1 MPDSGMESLLSDDT
15 PTEVH
20 DSVSPTNERVAQL
33 ESAVSEHMDQSPAVE
48 HQEDALT
55 INTAVSEPFSQSVED

>member
-15 PTEVH
+15 PTGVH
-20 DSVSPTNERVAQL
+20 DSVSPTNESVAQF
-33 ESAVSEHMDQSPAVE
+33 ESAVSSHMDQSPVVE

-55 INTAVSEPFSQSVED
+55 MNSATSEPFSQPVED